1 MSTLR
6 YSGLY
11 IGTEVTFTTPSPQ
24 KWVVEEKLTEKVHQM
39 TRDGPPFAVFKYLC
53 HSPTDSNKKAFM
65 RTYFQIPIAGTESQ
79 RPEVRQQQAAPPRKN
94 RELDALKD
102 LRLRQCPVVPTLLA
116 YKEEKQDNDSL
127 VPDGYITYIL
137 WDKVPGK
144 SLDQDQFWDPKS
156 APLREVVRAKF
167 HNVWEELR
175 GYGWEPVVPGLQNII
190 YDESTETMH
199 IAGFR
204 NPVPLDPEEKFTDR
218 TFSGWGLAIPPDDA
232 DWEEDS
238 TKWAW

>member
-11 IGTEVTFTTPSPQ
+11 IGTEVTFATPSPQ
-24 KWVVEEKLTEKVHQM
+24 N
-39 TRDGPPFAVFKYLC
+39 
-53 HSPTDSNKKAFM
+53 PTDSNKKAFM

-79 RPEVRQQQAAPPRKN
+79 HPEVRQQQAAPPRKN
-94 RELDALKD
+94 RELNALKD

-116 YKEEKQDNDSL
+116 YKEKKQDNDSL
-127 VPDGYITYIL
+127 VPDGYIIYI
-137 WDKVPGK
+137 V
-144 SLDQDQFWDPKS
+144 
-156 APLREVVRAKF
+156 
-167 HNVWEELR
+167 ELR
-175 GYGWEPVVPGLQNII
+175 GYGWEPVVPGLQNTI
-190 YDESTETMH
+190 YGESTETMH

>member
-1 MSTLR
+1 MDWRCPLRGSPLSLLLSHILLLNAHFLFIHILPSTTMSTLR

-11 IGTEVTFTTPSPQ
+11 IGTEVPFTTPSPQ

-116 YKEEKQDNDSL
+116 YKEEKQENHSL
-127 VPDGYITYIL
+127 VPDGYITYIV

-144 SLDQDQFWDPKS
+144 SLDQEQFWDPKS

-167 HNVWEELR
+167 HNVWEYVTTPFCTSRE
-175 GYGWEPVVPGLQNII
+175 
-190 YDESTETMH
+190 
-199 IAGFR
+199 
-204 NPVPLDPEEKFTDR
+204 
-218 TFSGWGLAIPPDDA
+218 
-232 DWEEDS
+232 
-238 TKWAW
+238 

>member
-24 KWVVEEKLTEKVHQM
+24 KWVVEEKLTDK
-39 TRDGPPFAVFKYLC
+39 
-53 HSPTDSNKKAFM
+53 
-65 RTYFQIPIAGTESQ
+65 
-79 RPEVRQQQAAPPRKN
+79 VRQQQAALPRKN

-116 YKEEKQDNDSL
+116 YKEKKQDNDSL
-127 VPDGYITYIL
+127 VPDGYITYIV

-167 HNVWEELR
+167 HNVW
-175 GYGWEPVVPGLQNII
+175 
-190 YDESTETMH
+190 
-199 IAGFR
+199 
-204 NPVPLDPEEKFTDR
+204 
-218 TFSGWGLAIPPDDA
+218 
-232 DWEEDS
+232 
-238 TKWAW
+238 